1 MRLFVVLFFR
11 YFVNPCQIEFATG
24 FQGIL
29 SKYVKFYQ
37 RELRL
42 CRPNDKSNFIIF
54 NVFCGVAIPIAHTN
68 QRLMYKTNNCLPLT
82 KATVDLEIDAQNRRQ
97 YFMQNM
103 SQAKTDMLA
112 MLLDGSDLVFYWFLE
127 DDFLIN
133 TVIAIALILCQY
145 DLWAILDIQAE
156 NSVWVFP

>member
-1 MRLFVVLFFR
+1 
-11 YFVNPCQIEFATG
+11 
-24 FQGIL
+24 
-29 SKYVKFYQ
+29 
-37 RELRL
+37 
-42 CRPNDKSNFIIF
+42 
-54 NVFCGVAIPIAHTN
+54 
-68 QRLMYKTNNCLPLT
+68 MYKTNNCLPLT